1 MSTKDAKNRLKT
13 IERWWLKPSS
23 LKLCIY
29 YEVINKWCW
38 QTQSLH
44 KSSNSL
50 PHRVPSIQD
59 WVAKWRSGEVAKTHY
74 ILLYRASSGGNK
86 SSHNRTDST
95 STTSTYQRKY
105 WIYWKDHRLSSPREI
120 DSPPYF
126 SRDSYDFARSE
137 NAMHYGIVVRIS
149 RDRFTKVSCQY
160 NSKQASPL
168 AKCLQKRQISW

>member
-1 MSTKDAKNRLKT
+1 MSTKDAKNRLRT

-105 WIYWKDHRLSSPREI
+105 WIYWKHHRLSSPREI

-126 SRDSYDFARSE
+126 SRDMIATISLDQRTRCIMGLLFASH
-137 NAMHYGIVVRIS
+137 AIVLQ
-149 RDRFTKVSCQY
+149 RFRVNITP
-160 NSKQASPL
+160 NRL
-168 AKCLQKRQISW
+168 FL